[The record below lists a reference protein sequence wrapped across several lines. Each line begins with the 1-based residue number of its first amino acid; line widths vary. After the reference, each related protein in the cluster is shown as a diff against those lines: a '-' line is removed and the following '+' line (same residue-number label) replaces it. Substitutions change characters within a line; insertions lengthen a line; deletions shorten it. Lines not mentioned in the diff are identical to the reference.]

1 MKDIAW
7 YDARDYH
14 HRQHMKL
21 TSRRFFTNPSEKYD
35 PSNWI
40 ISPGKVKNKKY
51 LESRWCPIFKAIV
64 AGFRGFQLPKKIGHK
79 RRSRYLSCHPV
90 KSANFFQLQI
100 SLPKGSESAPFL
112 EALPPERDDV
122 PVSRGAAIFKG
133 DCSLFN

>member
-40 ISPGKVKNKKY
+40 ISPGIWSKIKSTWKAK
-51 LESRWCPIFKAIV
+51 CPIFKAIV
-64 AGFRGFQLPKKIGHK
+64 AGFRGK
-79 RRSRYLSCHPV
+79 
-90 KSANFFQLQI
+90 AAFF
-100 SLPKGSESAPFL
+100 F
-112 EALPPERDDV
+112 
-122 PVSRGAAIFKG
+122 
-133 DCSLFN
+133 